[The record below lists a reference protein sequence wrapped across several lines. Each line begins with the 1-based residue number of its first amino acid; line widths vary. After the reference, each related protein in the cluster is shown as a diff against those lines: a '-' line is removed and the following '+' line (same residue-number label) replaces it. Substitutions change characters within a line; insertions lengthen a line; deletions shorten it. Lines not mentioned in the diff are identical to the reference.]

1 MVTPESFEKALL
13 KLEEIATLSETE
25 IIRDATIQRFEF
37 TFELGWKALRTFLL
51 KVHGIV
57 CNSPKKCF
65 REGLVLELYDA
76 TVTEQLLLMV
86 DDRNETTH
94 TYDENRAQ
102 KIYENIINQY
112 SGLLRLLLEKIR

>member
-1 MVTPESFEKALL
+1 MVAPERFEKALL
-13 KLEEIATLSETE
+13 KLEEVSALKQTE

-51 KVHGIV
+51 KAHGIV

-65 REGLVLELYDA
+65 REGLALNLYDVS
-76 TVTEQLLLMV
+76 TTEKLLRMT

-94 TYDENRAQ
+94 SYDENRAQ
-102 KIYENIINQY
+102 RIYENILNHY
-112 SGLLRLLLEKIR
+112 GGLLRLLLEKIR